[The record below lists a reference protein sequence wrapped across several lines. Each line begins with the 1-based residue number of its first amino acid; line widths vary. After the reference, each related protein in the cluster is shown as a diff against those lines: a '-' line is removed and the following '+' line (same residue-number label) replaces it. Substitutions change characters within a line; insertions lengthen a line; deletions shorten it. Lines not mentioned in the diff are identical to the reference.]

1 MLRLY
6 YNIFQSYLNS
16 ALSAV
21 FIISLVFAS
30 LAHYHIKYFDQ
41 TKYVAKS
48 GLQTTLNINNY
59 SYRNRSS
66 KNFGGS
72 NSENLKVNFDLEINN
87 FADYLSNY
95 KYNLKQIFL
104 YLVLEYD
111 NNSIV
116 IYDQIIPIDD
126 IVNTKDLVIKNKEA
140 NSVWHLKN
148 KISDYQKDFQFKVM
162 YDAQPRFGFLTTKEF
177 EVDNFNIAKELL

>member
-16 ALSAV
+16 ALTAV
-21 FIISLVFAS
+21 FLLTIVFSLIAQ
-30 LAHYHIKYFDQ
+30 YHIKYFNQ
-41 TKYVAKS
+41 AKYVTES

-72 NSENLKVNFDLEINN
+72 NSENLKVNFDLQVNN
-87 FADYLSNY
+87 FAEYLSHY

-111 NNSIV
+111 NNSVV
-116 IYDQIIPIDD
+116 IYDKIIPLDEILK
-126 IVNTKDLVIKNKEA
+126 NKDLVIKNKES
-140 NSVWHLKN
+140 NSVWHIKS
-148 KISDYQKDFQFKVM
+148 KISDYQKDFKFKVM
-162 YDAQPRFGFLTTKEF
+162 YDAQPKLGFLTTKEF
-177 EVDNFNIAKELL
+177 EVDNFNIAKKLL

>member
-6 YNIFQSYLNS
+6 YNVFQSYLNT
-16 ALSAV
+16 ALTVVVLS
-21 FIISLVFAS
+21 S
-30 LAHYHIKYFDQ
+30 LAYAFLAQAHIGYYPQSKY
-41 TKYVAKS
+41 KAES
-48 GLQTTLNINNY
+48 GLQTTLSINNY

-72 NSENLKVNFDLEINN
+72 NSENLKVKFDLEVNG
-87 FADYLSNY
+87 FSDFLSNY

-116 IYDQIIPIDD
+116 IYDQIIPISE
-126 IVNTKDLVIKNKEA
+126 IVNTKNLVIKNKES

-148 KISDYQKDFQFKVM
+148 KISDYENDFKFKVM
-162 YDAQPRFGFLTTKEF
+162 YDAQPKFGFLTTKEF
-177 EVDNFNIAKELL
+177 EIDTLNIAKELL